1 MTEVLKIIHK
11 LDREENVLSRNAA
24 DVGPEDLFVDLYLD
38 IDVPH
43 RGVGMTLLVGDR
55 YEGHAIVLDKDEAR
69 LVGEQLLKYAGKGRR
84 RYDLANLEDL
94 RNRRDDLLLAVENT
108 VAHLKVE
115 EMEDEPDL
123 DWVRRATSF
132 VYQGKAI
139 LYRLEQIDKHE
150 RRKAYNEAL
159 VAREKNEHL
168 RRSIQ
173 GQARTLQVKVRELGV
188 LLRESRKEMTQLRH
202 QLHNSTTQLA
212 GSLAK
217 VERMRKSGNRLFREQ
232 VALREH
238 LGEEEFDRLVA
249 PVRAELDAEDV

>member
-1 MTEVLKIIHK
+1 MK
-11 LDREENVLSRNAA
+11 LRIEQIRDGLQKVITRAPGDEAWRDPSYVQLC
-24 DVGPEDLFVDLYLD
+24 VDD
-38 IDVPH
+38 DQVE
-43 RGVGMTLLVGDR
+43 G
-55 YEGHAIVLDKDEAR
+55 YEGIALCVAGPLGNEFIVLDKNEAR
-69 LVGEQLLKYAGKGRR
+69 QVAEQLLKYAGKDRR

-115 EMEDEPDL
+115 DMEDEPDL
-123 DWVRRATSF
+123 DWIRRATSF

-139 LYRLEQIDKHE
+139 LYRLEQIDKQE

-159 VAREKNEHL
+159 VGREKNEHL

-173 GQARTLQVKVRELGV
+173 GQARALQVKVRELGL

-202 QLHNSTTQLA
+202 QLHNSNSQLA
-212 GSLAK
+212 GSLAN

-249 PVRAELDAEDV
+249 PVRAELDAEDA